1 MVSEP
6 FLLQDSTMAMMPNTT
21 PSSTTTIPFALAIPL
36 TEKLTKA
43 NYLLWHA

>member
-6 FLLQDSTMAMMPNTT
+6 FLLQASTMAMTPNTT
-21 PSSTTTIPFALAIPL
+21 PSTTTIPFALAIPL